1 MQLSHYI
8 LDPSGQIRRVSL
20 REWAVFMET
29 ADRRVALTS
38 VLGFDVSTV
47 FLGLDHN
54 FRDEGQP
61 VLWETMVFDQEG
73 ARSEWSCRR
82 CAGDRDQ
89 ALAQH
94 EEVVRSVEQALGVQR
109 TTA

>member
-1 MQLSHYI
+1 MQLGHYI
-8 LDPSGQIRRVSL
+8 LDPSGRINRASL
-20 REWAVFMET
+20 QEWAAFMET
-29 ADRRVALTS
+29 ADRRVALTNVS
-38 VLGFDVSTV
+38 GFDVSTV

-54 FRDEGQP
+54 FRNDGPP

-94 EEVVRSVEQALGVQR
+94 EQVVQAVEQALGVQR
-109 TTA
+109 TPA